1 MHFHNVSPL
10 LSFTL
15 FLSNRHKSHDI
26 FIFLFFSLC
35 FQIQSFSLPPHAFP
49 THPRAHYDTRRPDDS
64 THFLSLSPT
73 APSAN
78 LAPVFNYPVPTLT
91 LGGELDGLT
100 RVTRIAE
107 SFYQCEKQQ
116 IGIQQF
122 PVIVLP
128 GVSHFQV

>member
-1 MHFHNVSPL
+1 MFSP
-10 LSFTL
+10 S
-15 FLSNRHKSHDI
+15 S
-26 FIFLFFSLC
+26 
-35 FQIQSFSLPPHAFP
+35 
-49 THPRAHYDTRRPDDS
+49 
-64 THFLSLSPT
+64 T

-128 GVSHFQV
+128 GVSHFQVRALHSNHGFGMEISLTNV